1 MQPSK
6 YFIIMLLSMM
16 SWTSSAQDSLWIA
29 RGEWPHI
36 PDSVQ
41 SIRFNTNS
49 DWTSINATLSRV
61 PDQLST
67 LVLINSDSIMHT
79 WKLEAEGEQEW
90 EIGGFDTLSL
100 NIPALAAGAY
110 RFGLTNE
117 VGRVLGAS
125 GQLQV
130 GLDVDFPLFHWNLG
144 DWSIDRMVAADL
156 GLPIAWDAPYIPEQF
171 TINERTYPATV
182 DDVDALVT
190 MSLGDTCLIS
200 IVNHGFM
207 DHVFH
212 FHGFH
217 VTIVSSTLH
226 PERVGWSKDT
236 SPILRGEAL
245 VVQLV
250 ANQIGMYPV
259 HNHNLIAVTN
269 AGFYPGGMI
278 TQIHVM
284 P

>member
-1 MQPSK
+1 MPEFK
-6 YFIIMLLSMM
+6 PLVVIFLFLV
-16 SWTSSAQDSLWIA
+16 SWSSSAQDSLWIA

-41 SIRFNTNS
+41 SIRFNAS
-49 DWTSINATLSRV
+49 PDWTSINATISRA
-61 PDQLST
+61 PDQWST
-67 LVLINSDSIMHT
+67 LVLINSDSVVHT

-90 EIGGFDTLSL
+90 EIAASDTVSLS
-100 NIPALAAGAY
+100 IPPLATGAY

-117 VGRVLGAS
+117 VGRVMGAS

-130 GLDVDFPLFHWNLG
+130 GLDVDFPLYHWNLS
-144 DWSIDRMVAADL
+144 DWSVDRMVAADM
-156 GLPIAWDAPYIPEQF
+156 GLPIAWGEPYIPEQF

-182 DDVDALVT
+182 DDPAALVALN
-190 MSLGDTCLIS
+190 LGDTCLIS

-217 VTIVSSTLH
+217 VTIVSSTHH
-226 PERVGWSKDT
+226 PERIGWSKDT
-236 SPILRGEAL
+236 TPILQGEAL